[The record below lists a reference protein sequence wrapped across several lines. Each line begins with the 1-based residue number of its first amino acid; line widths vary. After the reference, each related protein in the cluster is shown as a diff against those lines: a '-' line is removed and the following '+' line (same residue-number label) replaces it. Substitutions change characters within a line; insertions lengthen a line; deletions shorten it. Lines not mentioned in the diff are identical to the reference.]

1 MSRDQSQQMPLSEL
15 RPRIRHSAAHVMA
28 DAITQLHPDTQL
40 GIGPPTEDG
49 FYYDLLSS
57 HTFSP
62 EDFEEIERIMRDTIR
77 DDYEFV
83 YRELSRDEVEDLYSG
98 SQLKLEIISEIPVCE
113 VISTY
118 KHHDFEDLCAGP
130 HVKSTGNI
138 PAFKLLSVAGAYW
151 RGDERR
157 QMLQRVYG
165 TAFESRKEMKAHLE
179 RLEEAR
185 RRDHRVLGRE
195 LDLYSIHE
203 ETGPGLTIWHPK
215 GARVRGI
222 VEDLWKRMHF
232 DRGYDLVYTPH
243 IGRSTLW
250 ETSGHLD
257 FFSENMY
264 PPVEMEG
271 QDYYLRPMNCPFHI
285 TYYRSGLRSYRDL
298 PMRVGELGTVYR
310 YERGG
315 VLHGLTRVRGFTQDD
330 AHIFCRPD
338 QVEQEINGV
347 LDLTFDLLGRFE
359 FPEFAIR
366 LSTRPEKAVGSDEQ
380 WELATESLR
389 QTLES
394 REIEFEYDEGGG
406 AFYGPKI
413 DIDVKDALGRP
424 WQCTTVQFDFN
435 LPERFNL
442 SYIGEDGREHQPF
455 MVHRALFGSVERF
468 LGVLI
473 EHYGGAFPTWLAP
486 VQATVVPI
494 ADRHH
499 DYAFEVEAELARAGV
514 RVETD
519 AGNERMNAKIRSAQ
533 MRKVPYMLVVG
544 DREAAASSA
553 AVRLRSGE
561 NLGAMPVS
569 EIAARIEAEV
579 REAG

>member
-1 MSRDQSQQMPLSEL
+1 MPLLEL
-15 RPRIRHSAAHVMA
+15 RARIRHSAAHVMA

-83 YRELSRDEVEDLYSG
+83 YRELSRDEAEGLYSG

-338 QVEQEINGV
+338 QVEQEINSV

-579 REAG
+579 SEAG

>member
-15 RPRIRHSAAHVMA
+15 RARIRHSAAHVMA
-28 DAITQLHPDTQL
+28 DAITQIHPDTQL

-83 YRELSRDEVEDLYSG
+83 YRELSRDEAEGLYSG
-98 SQLKLEIISEIPVCE
+98 SQLKLEIISEIPECE

-232 DRGYDLVYTPH
+232 ERGYDLVYTPH

-250 ETSGHLD
+250 QTSGHLD
-257 FFSENMY
+257 FFSENMFA
-264 PPVEMEG
+264 PVEMDG
-271 QDYYLRPMNCPFHI
+271 QDYYLKPMNCPFHI
-285 TYYRSGLRSYRDL
+285 TYFRSGLRSYRDL